1 MENVTTAPGTKAA
14 PMHVKYAKVLLLDDN
29 ALDNFVNKKLIEN
42 NRFAGKI
49 EVFESG
55 SEVLIYLQEED
66 ANQLP
71 DIIFL
76 DIMMPVMDGF
86 KFLEEFEMLDES
98 IHKKC
103 KIIML
108 STSDSFKDLNRAN
121 KSRFVHKFLNKP
133 LNEQVL
139 SAINI

>member
-1 MENVTTAPGTKAA
+1 MIEIKPDSSTDVAPRK
-14 PMHVKYAKVLLLDDN
+14 VKYAKVLLIDDN
-29 ALDNFVNKKLIEN
+29 TLDNFVNKKLIEMN
-42 NRFAGKI
+42 NFAAKT
-49 EVFESG
+49 EVHESAQAA
-55 SEVLIYLQEED
+55 LDYLKNEKTE
-66 ANQLP
+66 NLP

-86 KFLEEFEMLDES
+86 QFLEAFDSLSET
-98 IHKKC
+98 IQKKC

-121 KSRFVHKFLNKP
+121 KNRFVHKFLNKP

-139 SAINI
+139 GAINV